1 MESLAAL
8 IRARAHDAGFER
20 VGFAAAA
27 PAPHAEGLRAWLAA
41 GMQGS
46 MTYMQDPDGNRE
58 DPTRYLPWARS
69 VIALGLAYRSGQ
81 DVTADPDR
89 GAISSYAWG
98 RDYHAVVR
106 ARLET
111 LRASIAAAAP
121 GARTHPFV
129 DTSPVLEKGLAEAA
143 GIGWRGKHSNVIA
156 QRAGSWFFL
165 SGLLTDLELPPDGAA
180 RDHCG
185 TCVRCIDVCP
195 TGAIVR
201 PYVVDARRCIA
212 YLTIEHRG
220 SIDRELRPL
229 LGNHIFGCDD
239 CQDVCP
245 WNRHA
250 VRTRLP
256 EFEARPG
263 ALNPAL
269 LDLIG
274 ISRSEWNRRFKKTPV
289 RRATY
294 EGFVRNV
301 AVALGNWGDPQAVPA
316 LAARLDDPSPLVRE
330 HVAWA
335 LGRIATTDAQNALRA
350 HHAVEEDAAVLEEID
365 AALGG
370 AAGPDVSPGSSRS

>member
-81 DVTADPDR
+81 EVSADPDR

-121 GARTHPFV
+121 GTRTHPFV

-165 SGLLTDLELPPDGAA
+165 SGLLTDLELPPDGVA
-180 RDHCG
+180 RDYCG

-229 LGNHIFGCDD
+229 LGNHVFGCDD

-350 HHAVEEDAAVLEEID
+350 RHAVEEDAAVLEEID

>member
-27 PAPHAEGLRAWLAA
+27 PAPHAAGLRAWLAA

-46 MTYMQDPDGNRE
+46 MAYMQDPDGNRE
-58 DPTRYLPWARS
+58 DPVRYLPWARS
-69 VIALGLAYRSGQ
+69 VIALGLAYRSNQ
-81 DVTADPDR
+81 EVTADPDR

-106 ARLET
+106 ARLER
-111 LRASIAAAAP
+111 LREAIAAAAP

-165 SGLLTDLELPPDGAA
+165 SGLLTDLELPPDSVA

-256 EFEARPG
+256 EFEARPD

-269 LDLIG
+269 LELLG

-316 LAARLDDPSPLVRE
+316 LAARLADPSPLVRE

-335 LGRIATTDAQNALRA
+335 LGRIATTDAQDALRVRRS
-350 HHAVEEDAAVLEEID
+350 VEDDAAVLEEID

-370 AAGPDVSPGSSRS
+370 AAGPDLSPGSSRS